1 MPANTGQVLRA
12 PLFKLSGF
20 TRGSCVFDRCARGA
34 TGERVGNGNARIVVR
49 GGRLRINFLRIWEWS
64 VSGRRTTGTRVTRVL
79 CYYTYIARK
88 EFYRE
93 FGWHEYRLL
102 IGKVI
107 KRCRGSDYRARGN
120 YRKGKEACAMCA
132 DLRRSEVRARDRR
145 FTVIFYVLPRRLS
158 PRWIAEMEFG
168 PAIFYVAR

>member
-1 MPANTGQVLRA
+1 MV
-12 PLFKLSGF
+12 
-20 TRGSCVFDRCARGA
+20 RGA
-34 TGERVGNGNARIVVR
+34 
-49 GGRLRINFLRIWEWS
+49 RLRINFLRIWEWS
-64 VSGRRTTGTRVTRVL
+64 VSDRRATGTRVTRVL
-79 CYYTYIARK
+79 CYYTYIARE

-120 YRKGKEACAMCA
+120 YRKGKEACAARVCA
-132 DLRRSEVRARDRR
+132 CARVYVHAYVRARGSSAEPKCASDRR

-158 PRWIAEMEFG
+158 PGWIAEMEFA
-168 PAIFYVAR
+168 PR